1 MSYPITLNVTVDF
14 SNGATFGIPFTIGDP
29 VNGILGV
36 STLGD
41 TSSGTL
47 TVDVSNQVG
56 RVSIKTGYNLLQDQ
70 FEAGQA
76 TIRIY
81 DQNGDWNPDNPL
93 SPYAGKLLPNRK
105 VRVSATYNSSSYWL
119 FSGYTSAYNYSYP
132 KDQELGYVDIQ
143 STDAFRLFNLSNV
156 TTVSG
161 ATAGETTG
169 SRMGDILSQISWP
182 ATMRTLDTGDST
194 VQADPGT
201 ARTALQTMKNV
212 EFSEQGAFY
221 MSVEG
226 QAVFKS
232 RKNLQKMAGGA
243 ETYFSNAG
251 DGIGYFNITTA
262 LDDKLVINQAN
273 ITRIG
278 GTTQSASDATSIAAY
293 FPHSMNQPNLVVE
306 TDAEALNIAK
316 SYVAT
321 RKDTSLRID
330 NLTLDLC
337 TPDYDAGIT
346 AALSLDYFNVVKIKN
361 VQQGTTFIEKT
372 LEVVGVSHEITPTDW
387 RTSFTTSEPI
397 IEAFIIGSSA
407 YGIIGQSVMTYQ
419 ENIMATGFPAATG
432 DVLSAA
438 MYNGLPAFTL
448 NAQTGTTYTTVLTDS
463 YQVLITQSN
472 ASANAI
478 KIPTNASV
486 AHPIGTVITVLNIG
500 AGLCTISAVTS
511 GTTTILS
518 AGAVAAAPTL
528 PQYKSAACIKTGTD
542 SWYVVGAIS

>member
-1 MSYPITLNVTVDF
+1 MTYPITLEVTVDF
-14 SNGATFGIPFTIGDP
+14 SNGATFGVPFTIGDP
-29 VNGILGV
+29 ANGIIGV
-36 STLGD
+36 SPLGD

-76 TIRIY
+76 TVRIY
-81 DQNGDWNPDNPL
+81 DQNGDWNPENPL
-93 SPYAGKLLPNRK
+93 SPYVGKLVPNRK
-105 VRVSATYNSSSYWL
+105 IRVSATYNSNSYWL
-119 FSGYTSAYNYSYP
+119 FSGYTSSYNYSYP
-132 KDQELGYVDIQ
+132 KDQELGYVEIQ
-143 STDAFRLFNLSNV
+143 ATDAFRLFNLSNV
-156 TTVSG
+156 TTIAG

-169 SRMGDILSQISWP
+169 SRMGDILNQISFP
-182 ATMRTLDTGDST
+182 ATMRNLDTGNTT
-194 VQADPGT
+194 VQADPSST
-201 ARTALQTMKNV
+201 RTSLQAMKNV

-221 MSVEG
+221 MSPEG
-226 QAVFKS
+226 NAVFKS
-232 RKNLQKMAGGA
+232 RSNLQKMAGGTQ
-243 ETYFSNAG
+243 TYFSNAG

-273 ITRIG
+273 ITRVG
-278 GTTQSASDATSIAAY
+278 GTMQSASDATSIATY
-293 FPHSMNQPNLVVE
+293 FPHSMNQSNLVVE

-316 SYVAT
+316 AYVAT

-330 NLTLDLC
+330 NLTLDLT
-337 TPDYDAGIT
+337 TPDYNDGIT
-346 AALSLDYFNVVKIKN
+346 AALSLDFFNVVKIKN

-397 IEAFIIGSSA
+397 IEAFIIGNSA
-407 YGIIGQSVMTYQ
+407 WGIIGQSTMTYQ

-438 MYNGLPAFTL
+438 MYNGLVAFTI
-448 NAQTGTTYTTVLTDS
+448 NAQTGTTYTTALNDS
-463 YQVLITQSN
+463 YQVLITMSN
-472 ASANAI
+472 AAANDL

-486 AHPIGTVITVLNIG
+486 AHPIGTVITVLNKG
-500 AGLCTISAVTS
+500 AGTTTVSAVTS

-518 AGAVAAAPTL
+518 KGATTAAPTVT
-528 PQYKSAACIKTGTD
+528 QYNSAACIKVDTD
-542 SWYVVGAIS
+542 TWYVVGGIA